1 VAFEIFKKTSKQLH
15 RGITMSQ
22 KLSKITL
29 AVLSATSLNYAA
41 SVYAAEEV
49 AAPVEDDVEVIQVTG
64 IRSSLTAALATKR
77 EANNLVEVIEAVDI
91 GKLPDQNLAEVL
103 ENVTGIQ
110 ITREAG
116 VGTGVQIRGTD
127 SNRIQI
133 NGVSTVGAGNDRTGM
148 SFEDIDASIIS
159 GLEIIKSPEAKTTEG
174 SVGGTVNLKTIRP
187 LALND
192 TLASFRVQA
201 EQSSLSTDSA
211 TPRFSGAYGDNWQT
225 DAGEFGFVI
234 SGSYT
239 ESDNNDF
246 RPRLDRDNLTTCSNG
261 STTCP
266 AGASHFLGVQFLNQ
280 VQVNQEY
287 ETTNLAGSFEY
298 APNDEV
304 KFYFDAVINDQQ
316 RRQESSRV
324 QFSNVSQLNGQ
335 SDGDDGIWSNFT
347 DFETYDLGS
356 LAGRNGNQDLGSILA
371 VTGGT
376 FSPQQNDGNGGRG
389 APFMRVS
396 MDSGARETDTQLFRL
411 GSEFTVNDDLTG
423 SVEVST
429 TESKTVNPNLSLTLN
444 FINPNSD
451 IAPSGSDFRDE
462 NGTPVIFD
470 LSDGI
475 AFGINFD
482 DPYAPTAEQ
491 LLDPANYVMDN
502 GGTYSANERENK
514 EDTFRADF
522 TYYVDSIESITS
534 IDFGY
539 RYNKRTSLRDNISA
553 SAGGTSSLSSSLR
566 GNFVADL
573 LTEIPDNFGDG
584 TGKELFVN
592 GVLQFDPEAAV
603 NAEEFIAAV
612 NAGITTAGVSQTP
625 ISTEL
630 ASTQNAYF
638 DIEEVSN
645 AFYAQVNFE
654 HGIFRGN
661 AGLRYVKTD
670 FDSVSFGT
678 TFDTDPSSA
687 GYGSSSVGQ
696 VNSSSSN
703 SYVLPRVS
711 IVADVHE
718 DVLIRASYSQD
729 INRPDFE
736 HMTAARTLPNRGGV
750 NDVSRVGN
758 ADLEPEEI
766 ESFDISAEW
775 YFAPASLVSVGYFHK
790 TRSNL
795 FGQEIEQPGSLPDG
809 SGDRYQEDIF
819 GTKLDQAPCP
829 EGGVYSSNTDAGI
842 FGSGRGVCVGNA
854 TRFNASG
861 ETEQSGFEFSVQY
874 SLAEFEEDL
883 GWASGFGV
891 IANYTI
897 QDADVNTGFIDIGET
912 RAQAIYEAQGF
923 DRVTNP
929 VSREAASLLNLSE
942 DAYNFTVFYEKY
954 GLTARARY
962 TYRSAYQTDNLPGTS
977 NEFDPLGTR
986 AVVEARGQLN
996 ASVSYNVN
1004 ENLVVSVDAVNLTES
1019 DQDISCI
1026 SEGGI
1031 LCYKGITDRR
1041 VIAGVSYKF

>member
-1 VAFEIFKKTSKQLH
+1 M
-15 RGITMSQ
+15 R
-22 KLSKITL
+22 KLSKISL
-29 AVLSATSLNYAA
+29 AILSATSLNYAA
-41 SVYAAEEV
+41 SAYAAEV
-49 AAPVEDDVEVIQVTG
+49 AAAPAEDDVEVIQVTG

-77 EANNLVEVIEAVDI
+77 DANNLVEVVEAVDI

-174 SVGGTVNLKTIRP
+174 SVGGTINLKTIRP
-187 LALND
+187 LQLSE
-192 TLASFRVQA
+192 TLASVRVQA
-201 EQSSLSTDSA
+201 EKSSLSTDSA
-211 TPRFSGAYGDNWQT
+211 TPRLSGAYGDTWIT

-239 ESDNNDF
+239 ESDNSAF

-261 STTCP
+261 STTCDNAP
-266 AGASHFLGVQFLNQ
+266 AGTTHFLGVQFLNQ

-287 ETTNLAGSFEY
+287 ETTNIAGSFEY
-298 APNDEV
+298 APNDDV
-304 KFYFDAVINDQQ
+304 KFYFDAVLNDQE

-335 SDGDDGIWSNFT
+335 SDGDDGLWSTFT
-347 DFETYDLGS
+347 DFETYDLGD
-356 LAGRNGNQDLGSILA
+356 LAGRDGNQDLGSIVA

-376 FSPQQNDGNGGRG
+376 FSPQQGNADGGRG

-396 MDSGARETDTQLFRL
+396 MDSGARTTDTQLFRL
-411 GSEFTVNDDLTG
+411 GSEFTVNDDLSG

-429 TESKTVNPNLSLTLN
+429 TKSETVNPNLSLTLN
-444 FINPNSD
+444 FINPNSLT
-451 IAPSGSDFRDE
+451 APSGSDFRDE

-482 DPYAPTAEQ
+482 DQYAPTQEQ
-491 LLDPANYVMDN
+491 LLDPANYVMDS

-514 EDTFRADF
+514 EDTFRTDF
-522 TYYVDSIESITS
+522 TYYVDDIEAITS

-553 SAGGTSSLSSSLR
+553 SAGGTSGLSNSLR

-603 NAEEFIAAV
+603 NAEEFVAAI
-612 NAGITTAGVSQTP
+612 NAGITTAGISQSP
-625 ISTEL
+625 ISTNL
-630 ASTQNAYF
+630 ASSQSAYF

-645 AFYAQVNFE
+645 ALYAQVNFE
-654 HGIFRGN
+654 YGIFRGN

-670 FDSVSFGT
+670 FDSVSFENDYVDANT
-678 TFDTDPSSA
+678 TNL
-687 GYGSSSVGQ
+687 VQ
-696 VNSSSSN
+696 VNGSSSN
-703 SYVLPRVS
+703 SFVLPRIS
-711 IVADVHE
+711 IVADLHD
-718 DVLIRASYSQD
+718 DVLLRASYSED

-736 HMTAARTLPNRGGV
+736 HMTAARTMPNRGGV

-766 ESFDISAEW
+766 ESFDISLEW
-775 YFAPASLVSVGYFHK
+775 YFAPASIVSVGYFEK

-795 FGQEIEQPGSLPDG
+795 FGQTIEQPGDINGL
-809 SGDRYQEDIF
+809 REQQDIF
-819 GTKLDQAPCP
+819 NRDGPDVGGSDDGAPCLL
-829 EGGVYSSNTDAGI
+829 GGVFSEDTDAGI
-842 FGSGRGVCVGNA
+842 FRNTDLANRGSDNGRGVCVGNA

-861 ETEQSGFEFSVQY
+861 ETKQSGFEFSFQY

-977 NEFDPLGTR
+977 NEFDPMGTR

-1004 ENLVVSVDAVNLTES
+1004 ENLVFSVDAVNLTES

>member
-1 VAFEIFKKTSKQLH
+1 M
-15 RGITMSQ
+15 R
-22 KLSKITL
+22 KLSKISL
-29 AVLSATSLNYAA
+29 AILSATSINYASFA
-41 SVYAAEEV
+41 YAEE
-49 AAPVEDDVEVIQVTG
+49 AAVEEDVEVIQVTG

-77 EANNLVEVIEAVDI
+77 EANNLVEVVEAVDI

-174 SVGGTVNLKTIRP
+174 SVGGTINLKTIRP
-187 LALND
+187 LSLSEP
-192 TLASFRVQA
+192 LASIRVQA
-201 EQSSLSTDSA
+201 EKSSLSTDSA
-211 TPRFSGAYGDNWQT
+211 TPRLSGTYGDTWLT
-225 DAGEFGFVI
+225 DAGEFGLVI

-239 ESDNNDF
+239 ESDNSAF
-246 RPRLDRDNLTTCSNG
+246 RPRLDRDNLTTCSNSDPLIG
-261 STTCP
+261 TTCP

-298 APNDEV
+298 APNDDV
-304 KFYFDAVINDQQ
+304 KFYFDVVLNEQT

-324 QFSNVSQLNGQ
+324 QFSNISQLNGQ
-335 SDGDDGIWSNFT
+335 SDGDDYLWANFT

-356 LAGRNGNQDLGSILA
+356 LAGEGGAQDLGSILA

-376 FSPQQNDGNGGRG
+376 FSPQQDDGTGGRG

-396 MDSGARETDTQLFRL
+396 MDSGARETDTHIFRL
-411 GSEFTVNDDLTG
+411 GSEFTVNDDLSG

-451 IAPSGSDFRDE
+451 RFGTRDE
-462 NGTPVIFD
+462 NGTPVSFD

-482 DPYAPTAEQ
+482 DPYAPTPEQ
-491 LLDPANYVMDN
+491 LLDPANYVMDS
-502 GGTYSANERENK
+502 GGTFSANERENK
-514 EDTFRADF
+514 EDTFRTDF
-522 TYYVDSIESITS
+522 TYYVDDIEAITS

-553 SAGGTSSLSSSLR
+553 SAGGTSNFDNSLNGS
-566 GNFVADL
+566 FVADL
-573 LTEIPDNFGDG
+573 LTEIPDNFGAG
-584 TGKELFVN
+584 TGKDLFVN

-603 NAEEFIAAV
+603 DAEAFVAAV
-612 NAGITTAGVSQTP
+612 NAGITASGVSQSP
-625 ISTEL
+625 ISTAL
-630 ASTQNAYF
+630 ASSQSAYF

-645 AFYAQVNFE
+645 ALYAQVNFE
-654 HGIFRGN
+654 YGIFRGN

-670 FDSVSFGT
+670 FDSVSFENDYVDAST
-678 TFDTDPSSA
+678 TNL
-687 GYGSSSVGQ
+687 VQ
-696 VNSSSSN
+696 VNGSSSN
-703 SYVLPRVS
+703 SFVLPRIS
-711 IVADVHE
+711 IVADLHE
-718 DVLIRASYSQD
+718 DVLLRASYSED

-736 HMTAARTLPNRGGV
+736 HMTAARTMPNRGGV

-766 ESFDISAEW
+766 ESFDISLEW
-775 YFAPASLVSVGYFHK
+775 YFAPASLVSVGYFEK

-795 FGQEIEQPGSLPDG
+795 FGQTIEQPGVVGDG
-809 SGDRYQEDIF
+809 LREQQDIF
-819 GTKLDQAPCP
+819 NRDGPDVGGSDDGAPCLL
-829 EGGVYSSNTDAGI
+829 GGVFSEDTDAGI
-842 FGSGRGVCVGNA
+842 FRNTDLADRGSDNGRGVCVGNA

-861 ETEQSGFEFSVQY
+861 ETKQSGFEFSFQY

-977 NEFDPLGTR
+977 NEFDPMGTR

-1004 ENLVVSVDAVNLTES
+1004 ENLVLSVDAVNLTES

-1026 SEGGI
+1026 SEGSI

>member
-1 VAFEIFKKTSKQLH
+1 MKH
-15 RGITMSQ
+15 

-29 AVLSATSLNYAA
+29 AVLSATALNMA
-41 SVYAAEEV
+41 SSAYAEE
-49 AAPVEDDVEVIQVTG
+49 ATAEEEVEVIQVTG

-77 EANNLVEVIEAVDI
+77 EANNLVEVIEAIDI

-174 SVGGTVNLKTIRP
+174 SVGGTINLKTIRP

-201 EQSSLSTDSA
+201 EKSSLSTDSA
-211 TPRFSGAYGDNWQT
+211 TPRLSGAYGDNWQT
-225 DAGEFGFVI
+225 DAGEFGVVI

-239 ESDNNDF
+239 ESDNSAF

-261 STTCP
+261 STTCDNAP
-266 AGASHFLGVQFLNQ
+266 AGTTHFLGVQFLNQ

-287 ETTNLAGSFEY
+287 ETTNLAGSFEF

-304 KFYFDAVINDQQ
+304 KFYFDAVLNNQD
-316 RRQESSRV
+316 RKQESSRV

-335 SDGDDGIWSNFT
+335 SDGDDGIWSTFT
-347 DFETYDLGS
+347 DFQTYDLGS
-356 LAGRNGNQDLGSILA
+356 LAGRNGTQDLGSIVA

-376 FSPQQNDGNGGRG
+376 FSPQQDDGSGGRG

-411 GSEFTVNDDLTG
+411 GSEFTVNDDLSG
-423 SVEVST
+423 SVEIST

-451 IAPSGSDFRDE
+451 RFGTRDE

-470 LSDGI
+470 LNDGI

-482 DPYAPTAEQ
+482 DPYAPTSEQ
-491 LLDPANYVMDN
+491 LLDPANYVMDS
-502 GGTYSANERENK
+502 GGTFSANEKENK
-514 EDTFRADF
+514 EDTIRADF
-522 TYYVDSIESITS
+522 TYYVDAIEAITS

-553 SAGGTSSLSSSLR
+553 SAGGTSSFDNSLS
-566 GNFVADL
+566 GDFVADL

-584 TGKELFVN
+584 TGKELFVK

-603 NAEEFIAAV
+603 NAEEFVAAI
-612 NAGITTAGVSQTP
+612 NAGITDAGVSQSP
-625 ISTEL
+625 ISTAL
-630 ASTQNAYF
+630 ASSQSAYF

-645 AFYAQVNFE
+645 ALYAQVNFE
-654 HGIFRGN
+654 YGIFRGN

-670 FDSVSFGT
+670 FESTSFENDFVDANT
-678 TFDTDPSSA
+678 TNL
-687 GYGSSSVGQ
+687 VQ
-696 VNSSSSN
+696 VDGSSSN
-703 SYVLPRVS
+703 SFVLPRISV
-711 IVADVHE
+711 VADLHD
-718 DVLIRASYSQD
+718 DVLLRASYSQD

-736 HMTAARTLPNRGGV
+736 HMTAARTMPNRGGV

-766 ESFDISAEW
+766 ESFDISLEW
-775 YFAPASLVSVGYFHK
+775 YFAPASLVSVGYFQK

-795 FGQEIEQPGSLPDG
+795 FGQTIEQPGVVGDG
-809 SGDRYQEDIF
+809 LREQQDIF
-819 GTKLDQAPCP
+819 NRDGPDVGGSDDGAACAL
-829 EGGVYSSNTDAGI
+829 GGVFSEDTDAGI
-842 FGSGRGVCVGNA
+842 FRNTDLANRGSDNGRGVCVGNA

-861 ETEQSGFEFSVQY
+861 ETKQSGFEFSFQY

-897 QDADVNTGFIDIGET
+897 QDADVNTGFIDIGES

-962 TYRSAYQTDNLPGTS
+962 TYRSAYQTDNLAGTS

-1004 ENLVVSVDAVNLTES
+1004 ENLVVSVDAVNLTET

-1041 VIAGVSYKF
+1041 IIAGVSYKF

>member
-1 VAFEIFKKTSKQLH
+1 MK
-15 RGITMSQ
+15 Q

-29 AVLSATSLNYAA
+29 AVLSATSLNFAA
-41 SVYAAEEV
+41 SVYAVEEK
-49 AAPVEDDVEVIQVTG
+49 AAPVEEEVEVIQVMG

-77 EANNLVEVIEAVDI
+77 EASNLIEVIEAIDI

-174 SVGGTVNLKTIRP
+174 SVGGTINLKTIRP

-192 TLASFRVQA
+192 TLASIRVQA
-201 EQSSLSTDSA
+201 EKSSLSTDSA
-211 TPRFSGAYGDNWQT
+211 TPRISGAYGDNWQT
-225 DAGEFGFVI
+225 DAGEFGVVI

-239 ESDNNDF
+239 ESDNNAF

-304 KFYFDAVINDQQ
+304 KFYFDAVLNGQQ

-335 SDGDDGIWSNFT
+335 SDGDDGLWSNFT
-347 DFETYDLGS
+347 DFETYNLGS
-356 LAGRNGNQDLGSILA
+356 LAGASGTQDLGSILA

-376 FSPQQNDGNGGRG
+376 FSPQQNDGTGGRG

-396 MDSGARETDTQLFRL
+396 MDSGARETDTHLFRL

-475 AFGINFD
+475 AFGINYD
-482 DPYAPTAEQ
+482 DPYAPTPEQ
-491 LLDPANYVMDN
+491 LLDPANYVMDS

-522 TYYVDSIESITS
+522 TYYVDAIESITS
-534 IDFGY
+534 VDFGY

-553 SAGGTSSLSSSLR
+553 SAGGTSSLSNSLR
-566 GNFVADL
+566 GNFVSDL

-584 TGKELFVN
+584 TGHDLFVS

-603 NAEEFIAAV
+603 NAEEFVSAI
-612 NAGITTAGVSQTP
+612 NAGINDAGVSQNP

-630 ASTQNAYF
+630 ASSQLAYF

-645 AFYAQVNFE
+645 ALYAQVNFE
-654 HGIFRGN
+654 YGIFRGN
-661 AGLRYVKTD
+661 AGLRYIKTD
-670 FDSVSFGT
+670 FESTSFENDYIDANT
-678 TFDTDPSSA
+678 TNL
-687 GYGSSSVGQ
+687 VQ
-696 VNSSSSN
+696 VDGSSSN
-703 SYVLPRVS
+703 SFVLPRIS
-711 IVADVHE
+711 IVADLHE
-718 DVLIRASYSQD
+718 DVLLRASYSQD

-736 HMTAARTLPNRGGV
+736 FMTAARTMPNRGGV

-766 ESFDISAEW
+766 ESFDISLEW
-775 YFAPASLVSVGYFHK
+775 YFAPASIVSVGYFQK

-795 FGQEIEQPGSLPDG
+795 FGQTIEQPGDLAG
-809 SGDRYQEDIF
+809 LREQQDIF
-819 GTKLDQAPCP
+819 GRDGPDVGGADDGAPCSL
-829 EGGVYSSNTDAGI
+829 GGVFSEDTDAGI
-842 FGSGRGVCVGNA
+842 FRNTDLANGGSDNGRGVCVGNA

-861 ETEQSGFEFSVQY
+861 ETKQTGFEFSFQY
-874 SLAEFEEDL
+874 SLAEFEDDL

-897 QDADVNTGFIDIGET
+897 QDADVNTGFIDIGEA
-912 RAQAIYEAQGF
+912 RAQAIYAAQGF
-923 DRVTNP
+923 DPVTNP

-1004 ENLVVSVDAVNLTES
+1004 ENLVLSVDAVNLTES
-1019 DQDISCI
+1019 NQDISCI
-1026 SEGGI
+1026 AEGGI
-1031 LCYKGITDRR
+1031 LCYEGITDRR
-1041 VIAGVSYKF
+1041 VIAGASYKF

>member
-1 VAFEIFKKTSKQLH
+1 
-15 RGITMSQ
+15 MSH
-22 KLSKITL
+22 KLSKISL
-29 AVLSATSLNYAA
+29 AVLSATAMHMTA
-41 SVYAAEEV
+41 SVQAQEAKAVKQE
-49 AAPVEDDVEVIQVTG
+49 VEVIEVTG
-64 IRSSLTAALATKR
+64 IRSSLTSALVEKR
-77 EANNLVEVIEAVDI
+77 DASNLVEVIIADDI

-103 ENVTGIQ
+103 ENITGVQ

-133 NGVSTVGAGNDRTGM
+133 NGVSTVGSGNDRTGM

-159 GLEIIKSPEAKTTEG
+159 ALEVIKSPEAKTTEG
-174 SVGGTVNLKTIRP
+174 SVGGTVNLRTIRP
-187 LALND
+187 LALSD
-192 TLASFRVQA
+192 TLASVRVQA
-201 EQSSLSTDSA
+201 EKSSLSIDSP
-211 TPRFSGAYGDNWQT
+211 TPRLSGSFGDNWET
-225 DAGEFGFVI
+225 DAGKFGVVI

-239 ESDNNDF
+239 ESDNSAF
-246 RPRLDRDNLTTCSNG
+246 RPRLDRDNLTVCSNG

-266 AGASHFLGVQFLNQ
+266 DGASHFLGIQFLNQ

-287 ETTNLAGSFEY
+287 ETTNLASSFEF
-298 APNDEV
+298 APNDDV

-335 SDGDDGIWSNFT
+335 SDGDDGLWSTFT

-356 LAGRNGNQDLGSILA
+356 LPGANGNQDLGTILA
-371 VTGGT
+371 VTKGT
-376 FSPQQNDGNGGRG
+376 FSPQQDNGNGGNG

-396 MDSGARETDTQLFRL
+396 MDAGARETDTNLFRL
-411 GSEFTVNDDLTG
+411 GSEFTLTDTLSG
-423 SVEVST
+423 SVEVSKT
-429 TESKTVNPNLSLTLN
+429 KSETVNPNLSLTLN

-451 IAPSGSDFRDE
+451 RFGTRDE

-475 AFGINFD
+475 KFGINFD
-482 DPYAPTAEQ
+482 DQYAPTPAQ

-502 GGTYSANERENK
+502 GGTYSANVRENE
-514 EDTFRADF
+514 EDTFRSDF
-522 TYYVDSIESITS
+522 TYYVDDIESITS

-553 SAGGTSSLSSSLR
+553 SAGGTSNYDNSLN
-566 GNFVADL
+566 GAYITDI
-573 LTEIPDNFGDG
+573 LTPIPDNFGKG
-584 TGKELFVN
+584 TGSDLFVS

-603 NAEEFIAAV
+603 NAQAFVDRV
-612 NAGITTAGVSQTP
+612 NAGITESGVSQSP
-625 ISTEL
+625 MSTEL
-630 ASTQNAYF
+630 TSSDSAYF

-670 FDSVSFGT
+670 FESTSFEKEYVDADT
-678 TFDTDPSSA
+678 TNLK
-687 GYGSSSVGQ
+687 Q
-696 VNSSSSN
+696 VNGKSSN
-703 SYVLPRVS
+703 SFVLPRLSV
-711 IVADVHE
+711 VADVAD
-718 DVLIRASYSQD
+718 DVVVRSSYSKD

-736 HMTAARTLPNRGGV
+736 HMTAARTMPNRGGV

-766 ESFDISAEW
+766 ESFDISLEW
-775 YFAPASLVSVGYFHK
+775 YFAEASLVSVGYFHK

-795 FGQEIEQPGSLPDG
+795 FGEKIEQPGSLSDG
-809 SGDRYQEDIF
+809 SREQVDIF
-819 GTKLDQAPCP
+819 GRDGGDVGSADDGAPCAL
-829 EGGVYSSNTDAGI
+829 GGVFSEDTDAGI
-842 FGSGRGVCVGNA
+842 FGSGRGVCVGDA
-854 TRFNASG
+854 TRFNADG
-861 ETEQSGFEFSVQY
+861 ETKQSGFEFSFQY
-874 SLAEFEEDL
+874 SLADYEDEL

-897 QDADVNTGFIDIGET
+897 QDADVNTGFINIGET

-923 DRVTNP
+923 DPVTNP

-942 DAYNFTVFYEKY
+942 DAYNFTVFYEKH

-977 NEFDPLGTR
+977 NEFDPMGTR
-986 AVVEARGQLN
+986 AVVEGRGQLN
-996 ASVSYNVN
+996 ASVSYDVN
-1004 ENLVVSVDAVNLTES
+1004 ENLVFSIDAVNLTES

-1026 SEGGI
+1026 SEGSI

-1041 VIAGVSYKF
+1041 VIAGASYRF

>member
-1 VAFEIFKKTSKQLH
+1 MN
-15 RGITMSQ
+15 RN
-22 KLSKITL
+22 LSKITL

-41 SVYAAEEV
+41 SVYAAED
-49 AAPVEDDVEVIQVTG
+49 AAVEDDVEVIQVTG

-77 EANNLVEVIEAVDI
+77 EANNLVEVIEAIDI

-133 NGVSTVGAGNDRTGM
+133 NGVSTVGSGNDRSGM

-201 EQSSLSTDSA
+201 EKSSLSTDSA
-211 TPRFSGAYGDNWQT
+211 TPRLSGAFGDNWQT

-266 AGASHFLGVQFLNQ
+266 DGASHFLGVQFLNQ

-335 SDGDDGIWSNFT
+335 SDGDDGIWSTFT
-347 DFETYDLGS
+347 DFETYDLGT

-376 FSPQQNDGNGGRG
+376 FSPQQGNADGGRG

-396 MDSGARETDTQLFRL
+396 MDSGARETDTKLFRL

-444 FINPNSD
+444 FINPNSLTATNGKLD
-451 IAPSGSDFRDE
+451 ANGDPDFRDE
-462 NGTPVIFD
+462 NGIPVIFD
-470 LSDGI
+470 LNDGI

-482 DPYAPTAEQ
+482 DPYAPTPEQ
-491 LLDPANYVMDN
+491 LLDPANYVMDS

-522 TYYVDSIESITS
+522 TYYVDAIESITS
-534 IDFGY
+534 VDFGY

-553 SAGGTSSLSSSLR
+553 SAGGSSNLSASLR

-573 LTEIPDNFGDG
+573 LTEIPDNFGEG

-603 NAEEFIAAV
+603 DAEAFVAAI
-612 NAGITTAGVSQTP
+612 NSGITTAGVSQSP
-625 ISTEL
+625 ISTAL
-630 ASTQNAYF
+630 ASSQLAYF

-645 AFYAQVNFE
+645 ALYAQVNFE
-654 HGIFRGN
+654 YGIFRGN

-670 FDSVSFGT
+670 FDSTSFENDYVDADT
-678 TFDTDPSSA
+678 TNL
-687 GYGSSSVGQ
+687 VQ
-696 VNSSSSN
+696 VDGSSSN
-703 SYVLPRVS
+703 SFVLPRIS
-711 IVADVHE
+711 IVADLHE
-718 DVLIRASYSQD
+718 DVLLRASYSED

-736 HMTAARTLPNRGGV
+736 YMTAARTMPNRGGV

-766 ESFDISAEW
+766 ESFDISLEW
-775 YFAPASLVSVGYFHK
+775 YFAPASIVSVGYFHK

-795 FGQEIEQPGSLPDG
+795 FGQTIEQPGDINGL
-809 SGDRYQEDIF
+809 REQQDIF
-819 GTKLDQAPCP
+819 GRDGENVGGSDDGAPCAL
-829 EGGVYSSNTDAGI
+829 GGVFSEDTDAGI
-842 FGSGRGVCVGNA
+842 FRNTDLANGGSNDGRGVCVGNA

-861 ETEQSGFEFSVQY
+861 ETKQSGFEFSFQY
-874 SLAEFEEDL
+874 SLAEFEESL

-891 IANYTI
+891 IANYTV
-897 QDADVNTGFIDIGET
+897 QDADVNTGFIDIGES

-1004 ENLVVSVDAVNLTES
+1004 DNLVVSVDAVNLTES

-1026 SEGGI
+1026 AEGGI